1 MTQARDLHPRQRDA
15 GLNGA
20 GDPFSAP
27 ELSGYLRSVTE
38 LVTEERLGHIRRVA
52 RLATQ
57 IAAANG
63 FSAEDL
69 ERVLL
74 AALLHD
80 AARDMSDDQLLELV
94 SPQNK
99 VEEAH
104 PLAMHGRAAR
114 KLAEG
119 WGVRDEV
126 VLGAVEGH
134 VFGVRAGDHVGAAV
148 YVADVSEPARGVNAD
163 VRELAMTDL
172 WAAYR
177 KAVTCK
183 VEYLRS
189 EGKEIHPATLR
200 AYESIS

>member
-1 MTQARDLHPRQRDA
+1 MTQARDLHTPQR
-15 GLNGA
+15 GA
-20 GDPFSAP
+20 GFGGADPFSGPVASP
-27 ELSGYLRSVTE
+27 YLRKVE
-38 LVTEERLGHIRRVA
+38 DLVTAERFRHIRRVA
-52 RLATQ
+52 QLALQ
-57 IAAANG
+57 VARANG
-63 FSAEDL
+63 FTREDQ

-80 AARDMSDDQLLELV
+80 AARDMSDEQLLNLV
-94 SPQNK
+94 SPENA
-99 VEEAH
+99 VEESH

-114 KLAEG
+114 RLAEG

-134 VFGVRAGDHVGAAV
+134 VFGVEVGDHVGAAV

-200 AYESIS
+200 AYESLS

>member
-1 MTQARDLHPRQRDA
+1 MTQARDLHQPQRDA
-15 GLNGA
+15 GINGA
-20 GDPFSAP
+20 VDPFSTP
-27 ELSGYLRSVTE
+27 ELSGHLGRVTA
-38 LVTEERLGHIRRVA
+38 LVTQERLDHIRRVA
-52 RLATQ
+52 HLAAQ
-57 IAAANG
+57 IAAANR
-63 FSAEDL
+63 FSAEDQ

-94 SPQNK
+94 SPQNA

-134 VFGVRAGDHVGAAV
+134 VFGVQAGDHVGAAV

-163 VRELAMTDL
+163 VRQLAMSDL

-200 AYESIS
+200 AYESLS

>member
-1 MTQARDLHPRQRDA
+1 MTQARDLNPRQRDA
-15 GLNGA
+15 GFGA
-20 GDPFSAP
+20 ADPFSAP
-27 ELSGYLRSVTE
+27 VASPYLRRVE
-38 LVTEERLGHIRRVA
+38 DLVTEERFGHIRRVA
-52 RLATQ
+52 QLALQ
-57 IAAANG
+57 FARANG
-63 FSAEDL
+63 FTPEDQD
-69 ERVLL
+69 RVLL

-80 AARDMSDDQLLELV
+80 AARDMSDDELLELV
-94 SPQNK
+94 SPENP
-99 VEEAH
+99 VEESH

-114 KLAEG
+114 RLAEG

-134 VFGVRAGDHVGAAV
+134 VFGVEVGDHVGAAV

-177 KAVTCK
+177 KAMTCK

-189 EGKEIHPATLR
+189 EGKEIHPTTLR
-200 AYESIS
+200 AYESLT